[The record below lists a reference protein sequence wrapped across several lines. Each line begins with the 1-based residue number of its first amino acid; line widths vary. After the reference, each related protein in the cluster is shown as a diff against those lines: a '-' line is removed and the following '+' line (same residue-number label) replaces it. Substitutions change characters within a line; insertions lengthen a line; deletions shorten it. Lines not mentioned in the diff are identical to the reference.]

1 MLEFFGLKD
10 FHDGGF
16 HFIREAEG
24 AWSWQH
30 ITFVSLCLAVM
41 FALAIFFG
49 LRNKNKTDKKKNKV
63 LIVSAFL
70 INGFEI
76 VKIVVLC
83 IRAQDPLKWLYVL
96 PLFLCSIQLIAIP
109 MAAFCFAVHR
119 DFGNAQHEAQKFP
132 DYPFRAAGIFNIS
145 IRCKLGAR
153 L

>member
-16 HFIREAEG
+16 HYIREAEG

-49 LRNKNKTDKKKNKV
+49 LRNKNQTDKKKNKV

-96 PLFLCSIQLIAIP
+96 PPVPLQ
-109 MAAFCFAVHR
+109 
-119 DFGNAQHEAQKFP
+119 
-132 DYPFRAAGIFNIS
+132 YPADCHSDGGVLQGEIERGVS
-145 IRCKLGAR
+145 
-153 L
+153 